1 MPATFDEFGI
11 QFMYPDNWLLQGVES
26 DEESD
31 SVTLEMPRGGFFSVT
46 KYRQAAELD
55 DVLDRATAIMRE
67 EYPELE
73 CEPADVEEGDGDA
86 RELRFYYL
94 DLLIM
99 VRLTAMNVAGD
110 TLLVQ
115 AQAESREFDASEP
128 VFAAMMHSLRQ
139 ANS

>member
-11 QFMYPDNWLLQGVES
+11 QFLYPDNWLLQGVDS
-26 DEESD
+26 DEECD
-31 SVTLEMPRGGFFSVT
+31 SVTLEMPRGGFFTVT
-46 KYRQAAELD
+46 KYREVADLD
-55 DVLDRATAIMRE
+55 DVLDRATAVMRE

-73 CEPADVEEGDGDA
+73 CEPADVDEGDGEA

-94 DLLIM
+94 DLLIV